1 MATTTPYTY
10 RIGWSKIN
18 RHYYG
23 VRYANGCHPDD
34 FWVSYFTSSEFVK
47 EIRSIHGEPDII
59 QIRKV
64 FDCPNKAYDWET
76 KVLKRGRFSK
86 NPKWINKS
94 DNNGRFSHIGST
106 FTEEHRK
113 KLSNAKRGKKISAE
127 HKRKLHEGSRKANAL
142 RDYGEGT
149 FKGKK
154 HTAESIDKMK
164 ASRALLDEAQVKNNA
179 SKAGKRSAELYK
191 IDPNKQKAHSE
202 RMKLWWAERK
212 ASQVEV

>member
-1 MATTTPYTY
+1 
-10 RIGWSKIN
+10 
-18 RHYYG
+18 
-23 VRYANGCHPDD
+23 
-34 FWVSYFTSSEFVK
+34 VK

-127 HKRKLHEGSRKANAL
+127 HKQKLHDGSRKANAL
-142 RDYGEGT
+142 RDYAEGT
-149 FKGKK
+149 FKGKT
-154 HTAESIDKMK
+154 HTVETINKMK
-164 ASRALLDEAQVKNNA
+164 ASRSKLDAAKVKKDTSN
-179 SKAGKRSAELYK
+179 AGKRSAELYK
-191 IDPNKQKAHSE
+191 TDSNRQKAHSE